1 MARQGGL
8 LKVVGKLDDLSFYKS
23 ADGFLV
29 RTKGGVSADRIA
41 NDPTFQRTRENGAEF
56 GMSASAGKLLRTAL
70 RNLMM
75 TASDNRVV
83 SRLTRLMT
91 DVKNLDAANER
102 GERHVH
108 EGFDLPEGKALLKGF
123 NFNNRAI
130 LSGILFKSYAL
141 NTTTGAL
148 DITGLVP
155 MMDVV
160 SAPGATHLTIK
171 AGWSKVALLAWLN
184 AHGGAAATDACDN
197 NLTWS
202 HNYNGVS
209 NGCGAT
215 GATTVIFTVSDACGN
230 TNTTS
235 ATFTIEDTTNPT
247 ITAPADISLSCGNG
261 SNEATV
267 QTWLQSYVANDNCG
281 DVTVTND
288 YTAIPTTC
296 VAGSNTVTVTFTVT
310 DACNRTST
318 DQAIITM
325 TDNVKPVI
333 MTSPQDLI
341 VECTDANRATLIA
354 NWAAAYGG
362 ATAID
367 NCDNSQI
374 LAPSSCMQLY
384 QCHLV

>member
-56 GMSASAGKLLRTAL
+56 GMSATAGKLLRTAL

-91 DVKNLDAANER
+91 DVKNLDAANDR

-108 EGFDLPEGKALLKGF
+108 EGFDLAEGKALLKGF

-171 AGWSKVALLAWLN
+171 AGWSKVDFSSGESETLISNAVNLPINSTSSNVALT
-184 AHGGAAATDACDN
+184 HAAPPT
-197 NLTWS
+197 L
-202 HNYNGVS
+202 
-209 NGCGAT
+209 AT
-215 GATTVIFTVSDACGN
+215 GIGVFTLQIEFYQEVNGTQYSLKNGGYNSLAVI
-230 TNTTS
+230 
-235 ATFTIEDTTNPT
+235 
-247 ITAPADISLSCGNG
+247 
-261 SNEATV
+261 
-267 QTWLQSYVANDNCG
+267 
-281 DVTVTND
+281 DVV
-288 YTAIPTTC
+288 
-296 VAGSNTVTVTFTVT
+296 
-310 DACNRTST
+310 
-318 DQAIITM
+318 
-325 TDNVKPVI
+325 
-333 MTSPQDLI
+333 
-341 VECTDANRATLIA
+341 
-354 NWAAAYGG
+354 
-362 ATAID
+362 
-367 NCDNSQI
+367 
-374 LAPSSCMQLY
+374 
-384 QCHLV
+384 